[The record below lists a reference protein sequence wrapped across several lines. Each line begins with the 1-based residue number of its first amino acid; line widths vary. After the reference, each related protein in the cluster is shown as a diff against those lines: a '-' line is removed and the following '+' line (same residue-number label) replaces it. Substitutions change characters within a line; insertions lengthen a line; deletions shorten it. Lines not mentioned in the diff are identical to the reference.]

1 MYSAKAFSA
10 ISKHKALRRKVRAQV
25 RASADIHQR
34 LLLTESDKKDFYGR
48 AWSSVV
54 ESGVRIPIPPPIPRQ
69 RDQMTF
75 LGIRPP
81 AGRRRVHAGR
91 VRSRLLDKCSLVSGM
106 EFVLDPLGSGS
117 DDVHPMPLIEIA
129 PNKFINIDHV
139 VTVAYEPAKTGTKEV
154 TDGSD
159 YNLPKK
165 VKAAAPSFI
174 R

>member
-1 MYSAKAFSA
+1 
-10 ISKHKALRRKVRAQV
+10 
-25 RASADIHQR
+25 
-34 LLLTESDKKDFYGR
+34 
-48 AWSSVV
+48 
-54 ESGVRIPIPPPIPRQ
+54 
-69 RDQMTF
+69 MTF
-75 LGIRPP
+75 LGIRLP

-91 VRSRLLDKCSLVSGM
+91 VRSRLLEKCSLISGI
-106 EFVLDPLGSGS
+106 EFVLDPLGAGS

-129 PNKFINIDHV
+129 PNKFINTDHV

-165 VKAAAPSFI
+165 